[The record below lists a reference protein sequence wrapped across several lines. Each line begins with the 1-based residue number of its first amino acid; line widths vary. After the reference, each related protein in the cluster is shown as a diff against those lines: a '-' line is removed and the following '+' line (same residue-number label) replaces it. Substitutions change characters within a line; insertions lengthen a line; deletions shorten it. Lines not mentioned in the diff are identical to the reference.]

1 MKIRGKNIKKLKIE
15 LPYNSATP
23 LLNYISSRIS
33 RILKL
38 YLHSHVH
45 CSIIHNSQDMET
57 TQGFICKKKGKENV
71 VDTYNG
77 ILLSHKE
84 GNPTI
89 CDNMDGPG
97 DTKLATE
104 GQILIPV
111 R

>member
-89 CDNMDGPG
+89 CDTDGPG
-97 DTKLATE
+97 DMKLATE
-104 GQILIPV
+104 GQILYDPS
-111 R
+111 

>member
-15 LPYNSATP
+15 IPYNSAIP
-23 LLNYISSRIS
+23 LLNYVSSRIS

-38 YLHSHVH
+38 YLYSHVY

-57 TQGFICKKKGKENV
+57 TQIFIYKKKDKKNV

-84 GNPTI
+84 GNPTV
-89 CDNMDGPG
+89 CDNTDGPG
-97 DTKLATE
+97 DMKLATE
-104 GQILIPV
+104 GQILCDPS
-111 R
+111 

>member
-15 LPYNSATP
+15 LPYNSAIP
-23 LLNYISSRIS
+23 LLNYVSSRIS

-38 YLHSHVH
+38 YLYSHVY

-57 TQGFICKKKGKENV
+57 TQVFIYKKKDKKNV

-84 GNPTI
+84 GNPTV
-89 CDNMDGPG
+89 CDNTDGPG
-97 DTKLATE
+97 DMKLATE
-104 GQILIPV
+104 GQILCDPS
-111 R
+111 

>member
-15 LPYNSATP
+15 LPYNSAIP
-23 LLNYISSRIS
+23 LLNYVSSRIS

-38 YLHSHVH
+38 YLYSHVY

-57 TQGFICKKKGKENV
+57 TKIFIYKKKDKKNV

-84 GNPTI
+84 GNPTV
-89 CDNMDGPG
+89 CDNTDGPG
-97 DTKLATE
+97 DMKLATE
-104 GQILIPV
+104 GQILCDPS
-111 R
+111 